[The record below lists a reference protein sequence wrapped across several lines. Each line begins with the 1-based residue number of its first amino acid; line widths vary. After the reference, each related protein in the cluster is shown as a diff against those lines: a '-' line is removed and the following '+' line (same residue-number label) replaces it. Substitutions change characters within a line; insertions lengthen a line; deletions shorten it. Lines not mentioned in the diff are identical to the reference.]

1 MECFS
6 FRLNELKLIILRNII
21 EIKHLELEYVVVIQI
36 SKFQSRAQLDSFL
49 NLYQKGLLF
58 ILMLTAMAINV
69 IAYEIRNLEACVR
82 LYESYAIP
90 DPETSCKN
98 CVAAIC
104 IFGMVKP
111 SYFIR

>member
-1 MECFS
+1 MQSDHLKFDLVIYHEKAMECFS
-6 FRLNELKLIILRNII
+6 FGLTELEQIILRNII

-69 IAYEIRNLEACVR
+69 IAYEIKNIEPGLGCVTWAFKR
-82 LYESYAIP
+82 QLFNWAS
-90 DPETSCKN
+90 
-98 CVAAIC
+98 
-104 IFGMVKP
+104 
-111 SYFIR
+111 